1 MTITLPQFV
10 SSLTQAVT
18 ANNFIAIQSSQLAVT
33 NTSASVTFTAVPG
46 TLRVTMK
53 ITNTGTKGCYIA
65 SGKTTATA
73 VASQNATPL
82 PASGTPIVSNCDYVA
97 AGSILTQDY
106 IQGTDTIAA
115 ITAGS
120 DTTTL
125 EVSIGYGQ

>member
-1 MTITLPQFV
+1 MTITLPTLQSSFTQPV
-10 SSLTQAVT
+10 S
-18 ANNFIAIQSSQLAVT
+18 ANNFVALQSVQLGVT
-33 NTSASVTFTAVPG
+33 STSAQKTFTAIPG

-53 ITNTGTKGCYIA
+53 ITNSGTKGCYIA

-73 VASQNATPL
+73 VASSGTPT
-82 PASGTPIVSNCDYVA
+82 PTSGTPIVANCDYVA

-115 ITAGS
+115 ITFGS

-125 EVSIGYGQ
+125 EISIGYGQ

>member
-1 MTITLPQFV
+1 MTITLPTLQ
-10 SSLTQAVT
+10 SPLTQPVS
-18 ANNFIAIQSSQLAVT
+18 ANNFIALQSVQLSVT
-33 NTSASVTFTAVPG
+33 STTSSKTFTAIPG

-53 ITNTGTKGCYIA
+53 ITNSGTKGCYIA

-73 VASQNATPL
+73 VVSSGTPT
-82 PASGTPIVSNCDYVA
+82 PAAGTPIVATCDYVA

-106 IQGTDTIAA
+106 IQGTDTLAA

>member
-18 ANNFIAIQSSQLAVT
+18 ANNFVAIQSSRLDVT
-33 NTSASVTFTAVPG
+33 ATTGSVTFTAVPG

-65 SGKTTATA
+65 SGNTSATA
-73 VASQNATPL
+73 VVSVNKTPL

-115 ITAGS
+115 ICGGS
-120 DTTTL
+120 DSTTL
-125 EVSIGYGQ
+125 EISIGYGQ